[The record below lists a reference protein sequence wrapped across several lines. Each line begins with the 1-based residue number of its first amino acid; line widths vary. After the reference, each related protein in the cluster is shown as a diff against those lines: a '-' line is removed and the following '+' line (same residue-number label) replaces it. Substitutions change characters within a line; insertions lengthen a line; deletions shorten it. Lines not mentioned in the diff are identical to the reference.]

1 MLFLVLLPF
10 VSSFSAIQSPTVS
23 ICNRDAKI
31 ALTLRRTTIRP
42 PSSRTRI
49 HAYGKG
55 SEIWPA
61 VNEEPILL
69 SASFPGGVIPAPARH
84 LLDSHAVAAA
94 GPPPPLPATSSTT
107 SGEPSAVIDGA
118 RSPVPSRGA
127 KRGAVRRTL
136 SHVLASAARASTRRA
151 RSSSGDDGYVR
162 TLGVPPPAISRGPA
176 VLALA
181 LLGANCVD
189 LGHVLTVVGMT
200 GYVLGLASW
209 CAAPKVAGAGAATN
223 RQHPIVNM
231 PSLPARGHVPDLIKN
246 PLGSSLTGSRAYRTW
261 LRAGALLGV
270 LLPSVV
276 LAQLT
281 LRNEFPSYVATGMNW
296 IIDAGDVREARRIVG
311 GPLFLLCWQAMTE
324 AVARTALLPLPIR
337 ILIPVSYNALR
348 LSSLQSWA
356 FFPRTIVGEGPLVIP
371 ASLRALGIAN
381 LLYWYANLLF
391 FLIPVG
397 VVRYLRAHF
406 FCVEAVEVTVRKG
419 GESSVG
425 LLP

>member
-1 MLFLVLLPF
+1 V
-10 VSSFSAIQSPTVS
+10 
-23 ICNRDAKI
+23 
-31 ALTLRRTTIRP
+31 
-42 PSSRTRI
+42 
-49 HAYGKG
+49 
-55 SEIWPA
+55 
-61 VNEEPILL
+61 
-69 SASFPGGVIPAPARH
+69 
-84 LLDSHAVAAA
+84 
-94 GPPPPLPATSSTT
+94 
-107 SGEPSAVIDGA
+107 
-118 RSPVPSRGA
+118 
-127 KRGAVRRTL
+127 
-136 SHVLASAARASTRRA
+136 
-151 RSSSGDDGYVR
+151 
-162 TLGVPPPAISRGPA
+162 

-189 LGHVLTVVGMT
+189 LAHVLTAVGMT
-200 GYVLGLASW
+200 VYVLGLASW
-209 CAAPKVAGAGAATN
+209 CAAPKVAIAGFAVNN
-223 RQHPIVNM
+223 RHHPIVNM

-270 LLPSVV
+270 LIPAAV

-281 LRNEFPSYVATGMNW
+281 LRNEFPNYVATGMSW
-296 IIDAGDVREARRIVG
+296 MIDAGDIREARRIVG

-324 AVARTALLPLPIR
+324 ALARTALLPLPIR

-348 LSSLQSWA
+348 LSSLRSWA
-356 FFPRTIVGEGPLVIP
+356 FFPRAVIGDGIPVIP